1 MQKKLL
7 ALAIAGA
14 MAAPLAAQA
23 QGSNVTIYGSL
34 KPSIDFVDTG
44 DESGVSV
51 QSNNSLI
58 GFRGSED
65 LGNGLKAIFQLES
78 QLSFDERNDDLAGND
93 DGQWVRRDSWVGLQG
108 GFGSVVIG
116 NMFAAYKRST
126 DFVDPFADSIG
137 DYNNIVGAFGSGG
150 DEFNTRFKN
159 AVHYTSPNWGGFSLQ
174 ATYGLRG
181 DEPEDDADGFE
192 DDGSDG
198 DDSFSISGTYTWG
211 PVTLAA
217 AYEDQSESG
226 GQDVTAWKI
235 AAGYKFGATTIAAL
249 YANEDFGNRGFGA
262 TLDAI
267 IDGDSLERDVFAI
280 SVKHSIGKIDLGASF
295 VWADEFDGFDDSGA
309 TGWAVGATYNM
320 SKRTSIMA
328 LYALVD
334 NDDNA
339 GYGFDSGYDAGS
351 FSDPTD
357 EDEDATSPV
366 LGEKIKG
373 FSVRLR
379 HNF

>member
-34 KPSIDFVDTG
+34 KPSIDFVDNG

-58 GFRGSED
+58 GFKGSED

-78 QLSFDERNDDLAGND
+78 QLDFDERGDTDAG
-93 DGQWVRRDSWVGLQG
+93 DGQWVRRDSWVGLSG

-116 NMFAAYKRST
+116 NMFPAYKRST
-126 DFVDPFADSIG
+126 DFADPFADSIG
-137 DYNNIVGAFGSGG
+137 DYNNIVGSLANGA
-150 DEFNTRFKN
+150 DEFNTRFRN

-181 DEPEDDADGFE
+181 DGDGDGFE
-192 DDGSDG
+192 DDSDDVE
-198 DDSFSISGTYTWG
+198 DDSFSVSGTYVWG
-211 PVTLAA
+211 PMTLTA
-217 AYEDQSESG
+217 AYEDQADSVGEG
-226 GQDVTAWKI
+226 TKAFKI
-235 AAGYKFGATTIAAL
+235 GAGYKFGNTTLAAL
-249 YANEDFGNRGFGA
+249 YAKENFGDVG
-262 TLDAI
+262 LD
-267 IDGDSLERDVFAI
+267 DDLEHDVFFASI
-280 SVKHSIGKIDLGASF
+280 KHAIGKIDLAASYT
-295 VWADEFDGFDDSGA
+295 WADEFDAIEDSGA
-309 TGWAVGATYNM
+309 QAFAVGATYNL

-328 LYALVD
+328 LYALVK
-334 NDDNA
+334 NDDA
-339 GYGFDSGYDAGS
+339 SFYGFDSGYDP
-351 FSDPTD
+351 FV
-357 EDEDATSPV
+357 DAD
-366 LGEKIKG
+366 GEADDVSG